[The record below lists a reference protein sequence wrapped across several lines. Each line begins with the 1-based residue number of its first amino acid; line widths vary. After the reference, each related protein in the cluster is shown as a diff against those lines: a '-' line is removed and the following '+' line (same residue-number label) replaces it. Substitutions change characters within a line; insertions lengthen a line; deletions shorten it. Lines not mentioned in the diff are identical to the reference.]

1 MIKYAIKTKEENDIL
16 IFHALPNEITKFQ
29 WYISEAIN
37 ESGNII
43 EGETCESYVV
53 STKRIKEK
61 NYCGKYLYCEYL
73 NNKLNVYEKTEYI
86 LLEASVD
93 IMINK
98 GVIFDDISEFDEK
111 GYIVNVTNKLEIAK
125 ELLNNTKN
133 FYLKNFIEEY
143 ITNFNKIQDKDRYVL
158 EELDLLEYKIF
169 DRCIEYIE
177 QYKFDINGWGLLQIL
192 YSVNYAFY
200 NENRKEGFDLFLDDR
215 DIITPTY
222 IDNNHNDNAAN
233 SIEEAIEKYIG
244 EKF

>member
-1 MIKYAIKTKEENDIL
+1 MIKCNIEPITIIL
-16 IFHALPNEITKFQ
+16 DEITKFQ
-29 WYISEAIN
+29 WYISETIN

-111 GYIVNVTNKLEIAK
+111 GYIVNVTNKLEIAIK
-125 ELLNNTKN
+125 
-133 FYLKNFIEEY
+133 
-143 ITNFNKIQDKDRYVL
+143 
-158 EELDLLEYKIF
+158 
-169 DRCIEYIE
+169 
-177 QYKFDINGWGLLQIL
+177 
-192 YSVNYAFY
+192 
-200 NENRKEGFDLFLDDR
+200 
-215 DIITPTY
+215 
-222 IDNNHNDNAAN
+222 
-233 SIEEAIEKYIG
+233 
-244 EKF
+244 

>member
-1 MIKYAIKTKEENDIL
+1 MIKCNIEPITIIL
-16 IFHALPNEITKFQ
+16 DEITKFQ
-29 WYISEAIN
+29 WYISETIN

-133 FYLKNFIEEY
+133 IYLRLFIEKY
-143 ITNFNKIQDKDRYVL
+143 ITNFNEIQSKNNS
-158 EELDLLEYKIF
+158 LLEYLDF
-169 DRCIEYIE
+169 DKCIEYIDKS
-177 QYKFDINGWGLLQIL
+177 KFDITEWGLWEIPLSNI
-192 YSVNYAFY
+192 YIFY
-200 NENRKEGFDLFLDDR
+200 NKNSKQLFDLIIDDKN
-215 DIITPTY
+215 IIPAY
-222 IDNNHNDNAAN
+222 IDEKSNSINAN
-233 SIEEAIEKYIG
+233 SIQEAIEKY
-244 EKF
+244 KK